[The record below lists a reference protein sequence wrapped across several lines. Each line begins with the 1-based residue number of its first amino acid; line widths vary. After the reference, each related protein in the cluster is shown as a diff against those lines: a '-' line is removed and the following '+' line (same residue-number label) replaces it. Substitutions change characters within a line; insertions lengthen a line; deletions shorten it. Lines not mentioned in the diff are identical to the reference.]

1 MPLPPAPPLAL
12 PPRCLALVQEIAR
25 QQATSFRLVARAQ
38 IWLACVAGMPLKALA
53 RTLRRDRNNIRAW
66 RLRWQEAQP
75 ALARA
80 EVAGASDADLRQLL
94 RECLSDLPR
103 SGTPP
108 TFSAEQ
114 VVQIMALACE
124 DPHLSGRPVSHWTP
138 HELAAEAIQRG
149 LVETISPSS
158 VGRFLKAGG
167 ITTPAGGVLAAR
179 AGFGDAGVSGAS
191 SAGV

>member
-1 MPLPPAPPLAL
+1 MPLPPALPLAL

-25 QQATSFRLVARAQ
+25 QRATSFRLVARAQ
-38 IWLACVAGMPLKALA
+38 IWLACVAGTPLKALA
-53 RTLRRDRNNIRAW
+53 RTLRRDRNNIRQW
-66 RLRWQEAQP
+66 RLRWHQAQP

-80 EVAGASDADLRQLL
+80 EAAGASDADLRQLL
-94 RECLSDLPR
+94 LECLSDLPR
-103 SGTPP
+103 SGAPP

-124 DPHLSGRPVSHWTP
+124 DPSLSGRPVSHWTP

-167 ITTPAGGVLAAR
+167 TTTASGGVLAAR
-179 AGFGDAGVSGAS
+179 AGFRDASVSGAS
-191 SAGV
+191 IGGV